1 LAYLKSKK
9 IIDAHPTS
17 VKYIFLA
24 VIVWSYLEIVVHPHS
39 EAACTFLKNMGLT
52 QICQTI
58 INYGL
63 SSVWMFFH
71 SLYHCVL
78 DNSLLNAAGFFALFA
93 LVIAMLQTIYPYCL
107 REIFGYPIIELDLPD
122 LGEQKVEKLVFYAAA
137 VIFFEVFGWYL
148 AELILPKLRREL
160 TQEKF
165 LGIIWMLCVFLECVC
180 YADDRAFDTAVLLV
194 NSSLISSGD

>member
-1 LAYLKSKK
+1 MYLLKTRAVPVSQWKTGNKKDKDYYLPAFYSSQKKGPSNKSAHLKNEDFVWEGVQTVRIKNAGRPPLAEYVIGSLLCCFGEESAYEKVFWLAYQKSKK

-24 VIVWSYLEIVVHPHS
+24 VIVWNYLEIVVHPHS

-78 DNSLLNAAGFFALFA
+78 DNSLLNAAGFL
-93 LVIAMLQTIYPYCL
+93 PCL
-107 REIFGYPIIELDLPD
+107 L
-122 LGEQKVEKLVFYAAA
+122 
-137 VIFFEVFGWYL
+137 W
-148 AELILPKLRREL
+148 
-160 TQEKF
+160 
-165 LGIIWMLCVFLECVC
+165 
-180 YADDRAFDTAVLLV
+180 
-194 NSSLISSGD
+194 